1 MNLKDQILE
10 IDEPSIDENTQ
21 IYRVFSSHWLNDMF
35 ATKKFSLS
43 APHKWDDPAE
53 NVMAKNLAKV
63 NGHQNVGLTGVFKN
77 FYGQCWTLNP
87 ESDAM
92 WRIYSPSKDG
102 ARVRTTVGRL
112 LSAIHDPMNTFA
124 SMSYFIGRVAYRD
137 QAGFKKF
144 FEEHGSTMTFDP
156 TGRAQAYQLLMK
168 REAFTHEQEVRLLF
182 RYAKENDDNQR
193 AEEYWPFAI
202 DPNTLF
208 DDVLFDPRMDD
219 AAFTAS
225 EKLLRGQGYKSPID
239 RSTLYQI
246 PKLDLDLN
254 FGQ

>member
-1 MNLKDQILE
+1 MNIKDQILKLDGST
-10 IDEPSIDENTQ
+10 IHENTPL
-21 IYRVFSSHWLNDMF
+21 YRVFSNHWLNDMF
-35 ATKKFSLS
+35 ADKKFSLS

-63 NGHQNVGLTGVFKN
+63 NGHQNVALTGVFKN

-102 ARVRTTVGRL
+102 ARVQTTVGRL
-112 LSAIHDPMNTFA
+112 LSAIYDPKNVFA
-124 SMSYFIGRVAYRD
+124 SMSYFIGSVAYRD
-137 QAGFKKF
+137 QAGFKAF
-144 FEEHGSTMTFDP
+144 FDQYGSTMTFDVA
-156 TGRAQAYQLLMK
+156 GRNQAFQLLVK

-182 RYAKENDDNQR
+182 RYAKEYDDNQR
-193 AEEYWPFAI
+193 TEEYWPFAI

-219 AAFTAS
+219 TVFDAA
-225 EKLLRGQGYKSPID
+225 KKVLRGHGYTRPIE

-246 PKLDLDLN
+246 PQLDLDLN
-254 FGQ
+254 YGQ